1 MRRVTLIL
9 LTALAFAPAAVHA
22 ADLVPMKP
30 HANPNIIEARVR
42 CGPNA
47 RYVRGHRDR
56 SGRYIKGRCVRTTR
70 RR

>member
-1 MRRVTLIL
+1 MRAMRIALLI
-9 LTALAFAPAAVHA
+9 ALAFAPAAVHA

-30 HANPNIIEARVR
+30 HANTNIVEARVR

-47 RYVRGHRDR
+47 RYIRGHRDSR
-56 SGRYIKGRCVRTTR
+56 GRYIKGRCVRTKR